1 MATKEPMT
9 GTQKDALQ
17 KIRDQKKTSIPQAL
31 KDGKI
36 DHGASAD
43 RNQGVLDPY
52 EFDKFNAEY
61 HSTKIETERLEGIIK
76 EFLNKNYGGNPDDP
90 RTWEVGFFL
99 EKDPRSQGAKG
110 YQVLQVGMLGE
121 TWSDQLQHEAGLKDY
136 EGAVAWYGRGTVE
149 RHIICVKTTE
159 LAKRQ
164 QVAKDKRL
172 EDAMKHRQ
180 PTNVA
185 GEETGPLEVTETFKK
200 LPLVP
205 VEGNQKTD
213 EGSAAE

>member
-1 MATKEPMT
+1 MAKETTT
-9 GTQKDALQ
+9 GVQKDSLQ

-31 KDGKI
+31 KDQKI
-36 DHGASAD
+36 DPGASAD

-52 EFDKFNAEY
+52 EFDKFNAEF
-61 HSTKIETERLEGIIK
+61 HSTKVETERLEGIIK
-76 EFLNKNYGGNPDDP
+76 EFLNKNYGGDPDDP

-99 EKDPRSQGAKG
+99 EKDPRSQGEKG
-110 YQVLQVGMLGE
+110 YQALQVHMLGD
-121 TWSDQLQHEAGLKDY
+121 TWSSQLQHEAGLKNY

-164 QVAKDKRL
+164 QAAKDVRVENAL
-172 EDAMKHRQ
+172 KHRQ
-180 PTNVA
+180 PSSVA
-185 GEETGPLEVTETFKK
+185 GEATGPLEVTETLKK
-200 LPLVP
+200 LPLIP
-205 VEGNQKTD
+205 TEGKSQNT

>member
-1 MATKEPMT
+1 MAKETTT

-31 KDGKI
+31 KDQKI
-36 DHGASAD
+36 DPGASAD

-61 HSTKIETERLEGIIK
+61 ASTSVETTRLEGIIQT
-76 EFLNKNYGGNPDDP
+76 FLNKNYGGDPDDP

-110 YQVLQVGMLGE
+110 YKVLQVHMLGD
-121 TWSDQLQHEAGLKDY
+121 TWSSQLQHEAGLKNY

-149 RHIICVKTTE
+149 RHIVCVKTTE

-164 QVAKDKRL
+164 QAAKDKRL
-172 EDAMKHRQ
+172 EHAMKHRQ
-180 PTNVA
+180 PNSVA
-185 GEETGPLEVTETFKK
+185 GEATGPLEVTETFRK
-200 LPLVP
+200 LPLNP
-205 VEGNQKTD
+205 IEGKSQNS
-213 EGSAAE
+213 EGSAVE

>member
-1 MATKEPMT
+1 MAKETTT
-9 GTQKDALQ
+9 GVQKDALQ

-43 RNQGVLDPY
+43 RLQGVLDPY
-52 EFDKFNAEY
+52 AFDKFNAEF
-61 HSTKIETERLEGIIK
+61 HSTKIEGERIEGIIK
-76 EFLNKNYGGNPDDP
+76 EFLNKNHGGDPDDP

-110 YQVLQVGMLGE
+110 YQVLQVDMLGD
-121 TWSDQLQHEAGLKDY
+121 TWSKQLQHEAGLKNY

-164 QVAKDKRL
+164 QAAKDVRV
-172 EDAMKHRQ
+172 ENAMKHRQ
-180 PTNVA
+180 PNSVA
-185 GEETGPLEVTETFKK
+185 GEATGPLEVTETFKK

-205 VEGNQKTD
+205 TEGNSQNS
-213 EGSAAE
+213 EGSATE

>member
-1 MATKEPMT
+1 MAKEKMT
-9 GTQKDALQ
+9 GTQTDALQ
-17 KIRDQKKTSIPQAL
+17 KIRDQKKTSVPQAL
-31 KDGKI
+31 KDQKI
-36 DHGASAD
+36 DHGATAD

-52 EFDKFNAEY
+52 EFDKFEAEY
-61 HSTKIETERLEGIIK
+61 RTSATETTRLEGIIK
-76 EFLNKNYGGNPDDP
+76 EFLNKNYGGDPDNP

-110 YQVLQVGMLGE
+110 YKVLQVDMLGE
-121 TWSDQLQHEAGLKDY
+121 AWSSQLQHEAGLKNY

-164 QVAKDKRL
+164 QAAKDARL
-172 EDAMKHRQ
+172 EDSMKHRQ
-180 PTNVA
+180 PKSVA
-185 GEETGPLEVTETFKK
+185 GEETGPLQVTETHKK
-200 LPLVP
+200 LPLIP
-205 VEGNQKTD
+205 IEGNSQEN

>member
-1 MATKEPMT
+1 MADKKIT
-9 GTQKDALQ
+9 GVQKDSLQ
-17 KIRDQKKTSIPQAL
+17 KLRDQKKTSIPQAL
-31 KDGKI
+31 KDQKI
-36 DHGASAD
+36 DPGASAD

-61 HSTKIETERLEGIIK
+61 ASTSVETSRLEEIIQG
-76 EFLNKNYGGNPDDP
+76 FLNKNYGGNPDDP

-110 YQVLQVGMLGE
+110 YKVLQVDMLGD
-121 TWSDQLQHEAGLKDY
+121 TWSSQLQHEAGLKDY

-149 RHIICVKTTE
+149 RHIVCVKTTE

-164 QVAKDKRL
+164 QAAKDTRL

-180 PTNVA
+180 PYNVA
-185 GEETGPLEVTETFKK
+185 GEVTGPLEVTETHKK
-200 LPLVP
+200 LPLIP
-205 VEGNQKTD
+205 IEGNQEGD
-213 EGSAAE
+213 EGSATE